1 MQTIII
7 GLKAVRCNNGRI
19 FINISMQE
27 GEEVEKGEREE
38 KEEAVILCFR
48 GKSEHNNC
56 NITPLRFYLFTNI
69 FTVS

>member
-1 MQTIII
+1 
-7 GLKAVRCNNGRI
+7 
-19 FINISMQE
+19 MQE